1 MRRSLDLLQFHLLG
15 ASVAAPAAGLLVWYV
30 AFLTWSGQLLN
41 PVNLVG
47 VPAVMASGA
56 IGGVVLY
63 HLAWRVLLWTR
74 EYRGQQVVVGCR
86 VRILGGPRAG
96 QTAQVHESFDSRGEV
111 RVELGEEAERS
122 IDDVYLSFQVR
133 RVEE

>member
-63 HLAWRVLLWTR
+63 HLAWRVLLLDEGIPR
-74 EYRGQQVVVGCR
+74 PAGRR
-86 VRILGGPRAG
+86 RLPRA
-96 QTAQVHESFDSRGEV
+96 DP
-111 RVELGEEAERS
+111 
-122 IDDVYLSFQVR
+122 R
-133 RVEE
+133 RAARWADRAGS